1 MVACLMPMSLSERRD
16 IKLGHMHSPVH
27 HYLELQKVCTLWV
40 PKNLTDVQSQ
50 GTGYDTLSPTF
61 EMLGLCQLRTAMNLG

>member
-1 MVACLMPMSLSERRD
+1 MIAFLMPMSLSERRD

-40 PKNLTDVQSQ
+40 LENLTDDQSQ
-50 GTGYDTLSPTF
+50 GTGYDTLSPAF
-61 EMLGLCQLRTAMNLG
+61 EMLGLCQIRTAMNLG